1 MSSLQ
6 LLPSLFTDTGDT
18 MDPVAAAK
26 KQLSSHFGPLVEDMW
41 RGGYKKMRPGPFKA
55 ALGERHPQ
63 FKGSMQ
69 HDCQG

>member
-1 MSSLQ
+1 
-6 LLPSLFTDTGDT
+6 

>member
-1 MSSLQ
+1 M
-6 LLPSLFTDTGDT
+6 
-18 MDPVAAAK
+18 MDPVASAK

-41 RGGYKKMRPGPFKA
+41 RGGYKKMRPKSFKA
-55 ALGERHPQ
+55 ALGERHLQ